1 MLVKKL
7 ITKSDTN
14 GAELRENIIIIRQ
27 NKTRA
32 HNTLAQDVLSWKAN
46 CPMRTDL
53 LYANSKQTIWCF
65 KLLY

>member
-32 HNTLAQDVLSWKAN
+32 HNTPAQDVLSRKAS
-46 CPMRTDL
+46 CHMRTDL

-65 KLLY
+65 K